1 MLMLQEVPHDLRDDV
16 RLAAGGGVRGQLQEE
31 LLHRVRDHCL
41 QPDSQ
46 GRNTV
51 YYFLTVFEPMRA
63 VSRGNVSE
71 SADGL

>member
-31 LLHRVRDHCL
+31 LLHRVRDHRL

-46 GRNTV
+46 GQVILFFNSVQGR
-51 YYFLTVFEPMRA
+51 FM
-63 VSRGNVSE
+63 S
-71 SADGL
+71 